1 MKNLT
6 AIALL
11 FGTQTIF
18 AQSNVQKIDS
28 FLTAMYADGNLNGN
42 VLIAEKGEVI
52 YKRSFGYANANT
64 KQKLDEN
71 SVFELASVSKQFTAM
86 AIAMLHER
94 GKLNYDDAMSEYLP
108 ELSAYKNI
116 TIRHMLAH
124 TSGIADYMEVM
135 DTVFDKNKIATN
147 DDIIA
152 TFAKYNPPMLFEPG
166 TNWEYSNTAYAL
178 LGSIIERVSGMSY
191 GDFLKENIFKPL
203 HMDNTL
209 VYKRRYA
216 PEKIEDY
223 AYGYV
228 FSDSLNSFILP
239 DSLDDMKM
247 VIWLDGIVGDGTVNS
262 TVIDLLKWDRALYT
276 DQLVSAESMKEIFT
290 SSEMNDHTLT
300 EYGFGWFIED
310 NSVYG
315 AVASHT
321 GGWPGYTTLIDR
333 HIQNDKTIIILLNHE
348 SERTYLPQT
357 ELRRLLYNIEPVKY
371 MEISDAKKAAL
382 AGEYENS
389 SGKIVQIGFDNGML
403 YRITDDGEEYE
414 LRAIT
419 ETKFQMMQVSPDVFY
434 DFTLQDG
441 KGVKYVMTQP
451 ETKVEREL
459 IRVQK

>member
-1 MKNLT
+1 MRNLF
-6 AIALL
+6 AIVLL
-11 FGTQTIF
+11 FVTQLIF

-28 FLTAMYADGNLNGN
+28 LLLSLYKTGEFNGN
-42 VLIAEKGEVI
+42 VLIAEQGNVI
-52 YKRSFGYANANT
+52 YKASFGYANEET
-64 KQKLDEN
+64 KEKLNEN
-71 SVFELASVSKQFTAM
+71 SIFELASVSKQFTAM
-86 AIAMLHER
+86 AIVMLHEK

-108 ELSAYKNI
+108 ELAVYKNI
-116 TIRHMLAH
+116 TIRNLLTH

-135 DTVFDKNKIATN
+135 DTIFDKSKIATN
-147 DDIIA
+147 DDIISI
-152 TFAKYNPPMLFEPG
+152 FAKYQPPVLFEPN

-178 LGSIIERVSGMSY
+178 LASIIEKVSGMSY
-191 GDFLKENIFKPL
+191 GEFLKQNIFKPL
-203 HMDNTL
+203 HMENTF
-209 VYKRRYA
+209 VYRRRYA
-216 PEKIEDY
+216 PEKIDNY
-223 AYGYV
+223 AYGYIY
-228 FSDSLNSFILP
+228 SDSLKKYVLP
-239 DSLDDMKM
+239 DSLEEMNI

-262 TVIDLLKWDRALYT
+262 TVMDLLKWDRALYT
-276 DQLVSAESMKEIFT
+276 DQLVSEKSRQVIFT
-290 SSEMNDHTLT
+290 SSKMNDSSLT

-310 NSVYG
+310 NGVYG

-389 SGKIVQIGFDNGML
+389 SGKKVQIGFDNGML

-434 DFTLQDG
+434 DFTVQDG
-441 KGVKYVMTQP
+441 KVVKYVMTQP

-459 IRVQK
+459 IRVQE